1 MLRRVVATAGLVAI
15 LAGTAGSAAH
25 GQGRDYGTLK
35 LAIQFGASYAPAVVA
50 MDLGLIE
57 KRLPGIRVEQIQLG
71 GGGIITQAML
81 AGQVDVGFMG
91 PGPFVVGWAKGVP
104 WKVAV
109 ALEDM
114 PNGLNTNRPDVRSLK
129 DIRPT
134 DRIALPGIN
143 SFQHVL
149 LAMAAEKELG
159 DPRAFDSNLVPMAHP
174 DGEQALYAKSEITF
188 HFTAPPYLQRER
200 KQPGIRRVL
209 DSYEILGGPHT
220 FIVVAVTADFFE
232 KRREVYDAFVAA
244 IAEGVEIVRRE
255 PLRAAEVMQKRGLKG
270 SLEEIAASLQDPD
283 VRWTIEPHGLMKLAT
298 FMKRAGFV
306 SKAPADWKELTWPN
320 LHHLAGS

>member
-1 MLRRVVATAGLVAI
+1 
-15 LAGTAGSAAH
+15 
-25 GQGRDYGTLK
+25 
-35 LAIQFGASYAPAVVA
+35 
-50 MDLGLIE
+50 
-57 KRLPGIRVEQIQLG
+57 
-71 GGGIITQAML
+71 ML
-81 AGQVDVGFMG
+81 AGQVDIGFMG

-109 ALEDM
+109 TLQDM
-114 PNGLNTNRPDVRSLK
+114 PNGLTTSRPDVRSLK

-159 DPRAFDSNLVPMAHP
+159 NPRAFDSNLVPMAHP
-174 DGEQALYAKSEITF
+174 DGERALYAKSEITF

-200 KQPGIRRVL
+200 KHPGIRQVL
-209 DSYEILGGPHT
+209 DSYDILGGPHT

-244 IAEGVEIVRRE
+244 IAEGVEIVRSD

-270 SLEEIAASLQDPD
+270 SLEEIAASLRDPD

-298 FMKRAGFV
+298 FMKQAGFV

-320 LHHLAGS
+320 LHSLKGS